1 MHPLPMAAGRCLLR
15 AGPPYHLAGAPD
27 LLPVGVCSILAIRAG
42 KKIFPLS
49 TEKLVSWLFHRT
61 AETSGCVV
69 VVAGL
74 VGTNGL
80 VTVGLYSCWG
90 FSSAREK
97 HLSLSLL
104 SPPWLSSVPR
114 KQLRLPVVSL
124 QALSGLLP
132 RLPSLTSPSC
142 L

>member
-80 VTVGLYSCWG
+80 VTVGLCSCWG

-104 SPPWLSSVPR
+104 SPHGCPLSLGSSSGC
-114 KQLRLPVVSL
+114 QLCPYRPFP
-124 QALSGLLP
+124 AC
-132 RLPSLTSPSC
+132 SPGFP